1 MTSAL
6 RSPASGPHLV
16 ALDVDGTLVD
26 HDGAMSARVR
36 RAVQAVVAAGHHV
49 VIATG
54 RSRAAALPVV
64 ELAGITRGYAVA
76 SNGGITLRIDAEAPG
91 GYAVIDAAEFRPE
104 PALRTLREAV
114 PGARFA
120 LETAEGA
127 FWSTVPVHDA
137 SFGAPARVVGF
148 EELASMSAVRV
159 VVFSEELDL
168 EAFTEAI
175 ERAGL
180 HGVAYA
186 VGWTPWLDVT
196 AHGVSKASA
205 LEQNRSRLGIPRERT
220 VAVGDGF
227 NDVEMLTWAGRGVA
241 MGQAAQGVRAVA
253 DEVAPS
259 VYEDGAAVVLES
271 LLD

>member
-1 MTSAL
+1 MTSAP
-6 RSPASGPHLV
+6 RTPASEPRLV

-104 PALRTLREAV
+104 PALRTLREVV

-137 SFGAPARVVGF
+137 SFGAPAHVVGF
-148 EELASMSAVRV
+148 EELAVMSAVRV

-186 VGWTPWLDVT
+186 VGWTPWLDVA

-205 LEQNRSRLGIPRERT
+205 LEQIRSRLGISRERT